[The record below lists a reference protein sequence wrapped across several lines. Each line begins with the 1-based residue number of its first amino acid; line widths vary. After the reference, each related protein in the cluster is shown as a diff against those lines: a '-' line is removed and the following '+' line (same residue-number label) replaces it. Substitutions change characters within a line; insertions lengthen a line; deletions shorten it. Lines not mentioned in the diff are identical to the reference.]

1 MIYAKGNTVP
11 NYSDDDKS
19 NFTMQYYAVVN
30 TNVFILQ
37 DNSDA
42 ITWISSNNL
51 TSISKS
57 DAQTLINAKVTQS
70 QNEYDAMSTND
81 RLIRRGNFRHP
92 GFTLP

>member
-1 MIYAKGNTVP
+1 MIYAKGNSIP
-11 NYSDDDKS
+11 SYSDDNKA
-19 NFTMQYYAVVN
+19 NFTMQYYKVVN

-37 DNSDA
+37 DNSA
-42 ITWISSNNL
+42 ASTWVSSNSL

-57 DAQTLINAKVTQS
+57 DAQTLINAKVTET
-70 QNEYDAMSTND
+70 QNAYDAMSTAD

>member
-1 MIYAKGNTVP
+1 MIYAKGNSIPSYT
-11 NYSDDDKS
+11 DDNKS

-42 ITWISSNNL
+42 STWVSSNSL

-57 DAQTLINAKVTQS
+57 DAQALINARVTQS

-92 GFTLP
+92 GLTLP

>member
-11 NYSDDDKS
+11 NYSDDNKAT
-19 NFTMQYYAVVN
+19 FTMQYYAVVN

-42 ITWISSNNL
+42 STWVSSNSL
-51 TSISKS
+51 ISISKS
-57 DAQTLINAKVTQS
+57 DAQILINAKVTES
-70 QNEYDAMSTND
+70 QNEYDAMSIND

-92 GFTLP
+92 GLTLP